1 MKTIAVSVGMLAI
14 VNVAHAEQV
23 ESPSIQKS
31 ATYSIDFGSHMRWFG
46 DTSAA
51 ILTTES
57 FGGTRLTIGRSL
69 TQTRVP
75 RRDLDVGVFARWMFA
90 TVDGTFFGDLNT
102 NLTQHGLAGGVR
114 FDAPILWRFRLVGQ
128 AEVGMAHT
136 ALTVT
141 EAEMTPVDDSAWA
154 PYGTVTLGTDLGLH
168 EGPRFRLGLGVDVGY
183 TVTMPVDLRALP
195 GDRPDEELSI
205 ETDYAS
211 LGKLDTRGWTY
222 SLALRGAF

>member
-1 MKTIAVSVGMLAI
+1 MKAATIILSTLALAG
-14 VNVAHAEQV
+14 VAHAEQV
-23 ESPSIQKS
+23 ESPLIQKS
-31 ATYSIDFGSHMRWFG
+31 ATYSFDFGSHMRWFG

-51 ILTTES
+51 ILTTET
-57 FGGTRLTIGRSL
+57 FAGTRMTIGRSL

-75 RRDLDVGVFARWMFA
+75 RRDLDIGVFARWIYA
-90 TVDGTFFGDLNT
+90 TVEGTFFNDLSSRI
-102 NLTQHGLAGGVR
+102 TQHGLAGGVR

-136 ALTVT
+136 ALAVT

-154 PYGTVTLGTDLGLH
+154 PYGTLTLGTDLGLH

-183 TVTMPVDLRALP
+183 TLTMPVDLRALP

-205 ETDYAS
+205 PTDYAS

-222 SLALRGAF
+222 SVALRGAF